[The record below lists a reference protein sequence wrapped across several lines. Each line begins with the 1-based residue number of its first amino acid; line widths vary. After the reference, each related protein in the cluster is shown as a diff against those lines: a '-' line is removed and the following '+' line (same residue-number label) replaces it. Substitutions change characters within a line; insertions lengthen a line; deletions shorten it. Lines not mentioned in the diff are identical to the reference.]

1 MNYQLTERADIV
13 IAQESAELHHLVYN
27 NSGYE
32 DYQAKW
38 DEYEAWLA
46 AGNTPEPAPPAPAPP
61 APPTAVEKL
70 AAAGLTVEELKELLA
85 S

>member
-32 DYQAKW
+32 DYQARW
-38 DEYEAWLA
+38 DEYKAWLA
-46 AGNTPEPAPPAPAPP
+46 DGNTPEPAPAPP
-61 APPTAVEKL
+61 APPAPLTPAEKL
-70 AAAGLTVEELKELLA
+70 AAAGLTVEELKALLA

>member
-13 IAQESAELHHLVYN
+13 IAQESAKLHHLVYN

-32 DYQAKW
+32 DYQARL
-38 DEYEAWLA
+38 DEYTAWLA
-46 AGNTPEPAPPAPAPP
+46 DGNTPEPDP
-61 APPTAVEKL
+61 APPTPHTPLTPAEKL

-85 S
+85 

>member
-13 IAQESAELHHLVYN
+13 IAQSSVTEHQLVYN

-32 DYQAKW
+32 DYQARW
-38 DEYEAWLA
+38 SEYVAWLT
-46 AGNTPEPAPPAPAPP
+46 AGNTPEPAPAPP
-61 APPTAVEKL
+61 APIELTPAEKL
-70 AAAGLTVEELKELLA
+70 KAAGLTVEELKALLA